1 MTSDTLDRRFCVA
14 PMMEWTD
21 RHCRAFHRTLSKG
34 ALLYTEMVTAD
45 ALIHGDRQRL
55 IGFDDCEHPVA
66 LQIGG
71 SDPEKLAEATRIG
84 ADFGYVEINLNVGC
98 PSDRVQSGRFGACL
112 MREPELV
119 AECVTAM
126 QAATHLPVT
135 VKNRLGVD
143 EQDPRESLF
152 SFVETVATAGVT
164 IFIVHARKAIL
175 KGLSPKD
182 NREIPPL
189 DYNLVRELKADN
201 PNLTII
207 LNGGIASIEQAQEA
221 VAGLDGVMLGRA
233 AYHDPALLGRVDREI
248 LGSDTQIVR
257 PEEAYRAYRPYV
269 ERRLSEGVPLH
280 AITRHMLGLFAG
292 KPGARMFRR
301 QLGEESR
308 SGAGIEVY
316 DRALELIER
325 EANRFANRGEIAA

>member
-55 IGFDDCEHPVA
+55 IGFDPCEHPVA

-71 SDPEKLAEATRIG
+71 SDPLKLAEATKITT
-84 ADFGYVEINLNVGC
+84 DFGYGEINLNVGC

-112 MREPELV
+112 MREPDLV
-119 AECVTAM
+119 AECVSAM

-152 SFVETVATAGVT
+152 GFVQTVAKAGVT
-164 IFIVHARKAIL
+164 VFVVHARKAIL

-189 DYNLVRELKADN
+189 DYDLVRELKAAN
-201 PNLTII
+201 PHLTII

-248 LGSDTQIVR
+248 LGHATENI
-257 PEEAYRAYRPYV
+257 PAAEAYRAYRPYV
-269 ERRLSEGVPLH
+269 ERRLAEGVPLH

-308 SGAGIEVY
+308 AGAGLEVY

-325 EANRFANRGEIAA
+325 EATRFANRGEIAA